1 MVQVLFCFSICLAFN
16 LLDIM
21 AYRIL
26 IVDDEVDVREILL
39 FNLRS
44 EGYDV
49 DSAGSSEEALPL
61 DLGIYDLFI
70 LDVMMGKMSGFKLA
84 DRIRNELKINKP
96 IVFLTARDAENDM
109 LTGFSLGAD
118 DYIRKPFSIVEL
130 KARVKAILARSR
142 NDQNNDQQNDKN
154 ISIAG
159 LNIDDNRKEVKYDGK
174 VIELTKKEYQILLM
188 LVKNPGHYITREEI
202 LDSIWSDT
210 FVTERT
216 VDVHIARM
224 RKRLGK
230 FGDMIKSRTGYGYFI
245 DKKGSD

>member
-1 MVQVLFCFSICLAFN
+1 M
-16 LLDIM
+16 M
-21 AYRIL
+21 TYRIL
-26 IVDDEVDVREILL
+26 IVDDEPDVREILL

-49 DSAGSSEEALPL
+49 DSAGSSEEVLPM

-84 DRIRNELKINKP
+84 DRIRNELKISKP

-142 NDQNNDQQNDKN
+142 DDQKNDKN
-154 ISIAG
+154 ISIAS

-202 LDSIWSDT
+202 LDSIWPDT

-245 DKKGSD
+245 DEKRSD

>member
-1 MVQVLFCFSICLAFN
+1 
-16 LLDIM
+16 M
-21 AYRIL
+21 AHRIL
-26 IVDDEVDVREILL
+26 IVDDELDVREILM

-44 EGYDV
+44 EGYEV

-61 DLGIYDLFI
+61 DLGLYDLFI

-84 DRIRNELKINKP
+84 DKIRNELKIQKP

-142 NDQNNDQQNDKN
+142 EDQENDQN
-154 ISIAG
+154 IRIAS
-159 LNIDDNRKEVKYDGK
+159 LDIDTSRKEVKSDGR

-188 LVKNPGHYITREEI
+188 LVRNPGHYFTREEI
-202 LDSIWSDT
+202 LDSLWSDT
-210 FVTERT
+210 LVTERT
-216 VDVHIARM
+216 VDVHIARL

-230 FGDMIKSRTGYGYFI
+230 SGNMIKSRTGYGYFI
-245 DKKGSD
+245 DEKRSD

>member
-1 MVQVLFCFSICLAFN
+1 
-16 LLDIM
+16 M

-26 IVDDEVDVREILL
+26 IVDDELDVREILM

-44 EGYDV
+44 EGYEV

-84 DRIRNELKINKP
+84 DKIRNELKIKKP

-118 DYIRKPFSIVEL
+118 DYIRKPFSVVEL

-142 NDQNNDQQNDKN
+142 EDQENDQ
-154 ISIAG
+154 SIRMAS
-159 LNIDDNRKEVKYDGK
+159 LDIDTSRKEVKSDGR
-174 VIELTKKEYQILLM
+174 VIQLTKKEYQILLM
-188 LVKNPGHYITREEI
+188 LVRNPGHYITREEI
-202 LDSIWSDT
+202 LDSLWSDT
-210 FVTERT
+210 LVTERT
-216 VDVHIARM
+216 VDVHIARL

-230 FGDMIKSRTGYGYFI
+230 PGNMIKSRTGYGYFI
-245 DKKGSD
+245 DEKRSD